1 MTKDGIVKDVRK
13 TKQKEAQDEN
23 NNKATNKERS
33 KKNDARRILGWL
45 RIHRREARDPEQ
57 PGRNALRKRKSRT
70 TDQRSN
76 ALHGHSGQ
84 QHRGIRKRKR
94 LDIRK
99 TVRLGKQQN
108 GQTLRKRDVH
118 GRR

>member
-45 RIHRREARDPEQ
+45 M
-57 PGRNALRKRKSRT
+57 GSSL
-70 TDQRSN
+70 
-76 ALHGHSGQ
+76 
-84 QHRGIRKRKR
+84 
-94 LDIRK
+94 
-99 TVRLGKQQN
+99 
-108 GQTLRKRDVH
+108 
-118 GRR
+118 